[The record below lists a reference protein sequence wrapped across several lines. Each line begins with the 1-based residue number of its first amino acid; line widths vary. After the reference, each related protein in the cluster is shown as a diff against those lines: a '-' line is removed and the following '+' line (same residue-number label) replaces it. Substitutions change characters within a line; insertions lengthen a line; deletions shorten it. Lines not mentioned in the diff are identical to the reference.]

1 MNNIKTKHT
10 MNIAK
15 TVTILFSLSLL
26 FISPISFAN
35 GPEGDDDPV
44 KNKKRGVKI
53 VSTAI
58 QEGNATIKWYDDR
71 IDHIEIISENGQFMP
86 SIPVLDASTLHL
98 HDLMDGIYRVQF
110 KSEGEVI
117 YNKEITVQR

>member
-53 VSTAI
+53 VSTSI